1 MKRLLNATAV
11 VVASSLLLAAC
22 GGGGDDETMDP
33 VVEMPDPA
41 VDQQAAITSAITD
54 AGVKVAMAASDAD
67 AVGAAEAAIAAANRA
82 IMAGTDVSA
91 DVIND
96 SEMAVTAL
104 EDELAD
110 IEDAHRMAMSD
121 AQKATAA
128 AMAKLGKDMMKALGM
143 NPLDNIEGTGGAVF
157 TSGGDLSINASADA
171 GARTDGSNPD
181 AVMLKP
187 AGDAGSLGSWNG
199 MNYALTADGKVT
211 DEARVYTN
219 QGAPRT
225 IDFKDGG
232 HIIISSGDNEGKVL
246 VDGAN
251 PNLVMASA
259 FTHSGTQDHTVP
271 DKSDAVYFRGTY
283 DGAAGE
289 YSCSG
294 DDCSSTNNGSG
305 NPSALGGTWH
315 FEPDEGA
322 MVSRPDAEYL
332 YYGWWVSKDSDGN
345 PTVASAFHMPVD
357 AAASA
362 GALRVVDDLDSLTGS
377 ATYVGHAAGKF
388 AMSNTLDGTGSGG
401 HFTADA
407 ELSAKFDGA
416 EGNDD
421 SMVTGTIDNFRL
433 NDGSEDPD
441 WNVTLRGG
449 DGAASGGTIDG
460 TDTVWS
466 INGNKATES
475 GDWSGTMYDEAI
487 QGDED
492 DGNNIPTTVTGVFHS
507 EYSDIGRMVGAFGA
521 NKE

>member
-1 MKRLLNATAV
+1 
-11 VVASSLLLAAC
+11 
-22 GGGGDDETMDP
+22 
-33 VVEMPDPA
+33 
-41 VDQQAAITSAITD
+41 
-54 AGVKVAMAASDAD
+54 MAATDAD
-67 AVGAAEAAIAAANRA
+67 AVGAAKTAIA
-82 IMAGTDVSA
+82 AGTDVSA
-91 DVIND
+91 DVIASSNAD
-96 SEMAVTAL
+96 VSDL
-104 EDELAD
+104 EDELKD
-110 IEDAHRMAMSD
+110 IEEAHRMAMSD
-121 AQKATAA
+121 AQAAAT
-128 AMAKLGKDMMKALGM
+128 AMAKLGKAMRDALSM
-143 NPLDNIEGTGGAVF
+143 TPLSSIEANGAVF

-466 INGNKATES
+466 INGN
-475 GDWSGTMYDEAI
+475 
-487 QGDED
+487 
-492 DGNNIPTTVTGVFHS
+492 NIPTTVTGVFHS